1 MGMIS
6 YVITLVRFCS
16 QLYLLEIAS
25 RQARLQKA
33 LSAAYLS
40 HQIAELESQVKAT
53 SVTQH
58 PAPTPS
64 DPRLIGSSTTKPSNP
79 SAQHAGFK
87 GKAGQNFGRIDVEGQ
102 IREPD
107 DDLGRPDDVDDASE
121 HGGDDWRVVVV
132 DASALMWAK
141 NAVKRLVGKGWEVIV
156 PLEAIRT
163 LDLLKKGSSPSAVT
177 ARQAARY
184 IEHAARFHS
193 LLSSDPSITVQLGTN
208 YKKGRGLRLQREEE
222 TRRVN
227 SMIDE
232 LALPPME
239 GDGTMPIWVL
249 KTFSCVAFFKRIMD
263 KEMELA
269 EDDGLDREIG
279 PILYVGNPPVFVEVE
294 QGRNDPSGG
303 RDSDR
308 SRDADYAARCEGH
321 FILEEAAR
329 FDLSLEVLRDDD
341 VEVEASGLGRNRGR
355 GNKGRNN
362 GGGGGGGGDRERNR
376 KGKEGGRGR
385 SGRGDGR
392 RDKEK
397 DKGSEPER
405 EVRILLRRPPS
416 PSHLGARTNG
426 DGSHPSPESGRSTL
440 LNSGN
445 SPAIPGSQL
454 KPSID
459 PPVMGILAR
468 PPPPPPPPV
477 GNMRGPPPPGPPHPG
492 LPPPS
497 HHHHHHHHMHGP
509 PPPHPH
515 GLPPPSPGHG
525 PPPPLHGGPPP
536 MHSAHHHHGP
546 PPPPPPPPP
555 HFHDRPSSH
564 DPPHQRLR
572 SGGGGGGSGGG
583 RNRGDRRG
591 GTKPS
596 GGDFVLLQRPESLVR
611 HVPAPSTGSATPSNA
626 GTRKDAP
633 QIDDG
638 DKRRGEGRS
647 RGRGN
652 RQNRLDEPKV
662 VLLQRP
668 K

>member
-1 MGMIS
+1 MNEQNGGDD
-6 YVITLVRFCS
+6 L
-16 QLYLLEIAS
+16 AS

-53 SVTQH
+53 SLS
-58 PAPTPS
+58 P
-64 DPRLIGSSTTKPSNP
+64 NP
-79 SAQHAGFK
+79 NTHATSALQAHQQAK
-87 GKAGQNFGRIDVEGQ
+87 LNRNLGRIDIDVDVDVEDDDAVEGN

-107 DDLGRPDDVDDASE
+107 NDLGQPDDVDDSIQ
-121 HGGDDWRVVVV
+121 HGEDDWRVVVV

-156 PLEAIRT
+156 PLEALRT

-193 LLSSDPSITVQLGTN
+193 LLSTDPSITVQLGTN

-232 LALPPME
+232 LALPPMD

-263 KEMELA
+263 KEMEMA

-294 QGRNDPSGG
+294 QGRTEPTSLGG
-303 RDSDR
+303 RDPDGR
-308 SRDADYAARCEGH
+308 NKDVDYAARGEGH

-329 FDLSLEVLRDDD
+329 FDLTLEVLRDDD

-355 GNKGRNN
+355 GNKGRSNGT
-362 GGGGGGGGDRERNR
+362 GGGGGGSGGGNERNR
-376 KGKEGGRGR
+376 KGRDGKGR

-392 RDKEK
+392 KDKEK
-397 DKGSEPER
+397 EKGSEPER
-405 EVRILLRRPPS
+405 EVKILLRRPAS
-416 PSHLGARTNG
+416 PNPGGRVNG
-426 DGSHPSPESGRSTL
+426 DGSHPSPDSGRSTL

-454 KPSID
+454 TPSIE

-468 PPPPPPPPV
+468 PPPPPPPMGYRRGPPP
-477 GNMRGPPPPGPPHPG
+477 GPPPPGPP
-492 LPPPS
+492 PPT
-497 HHHHHHHHMHGP
+497 HHYHIHGP

-515 GLPPPSPGHG
+515 VQPPPRHG
-525 PPPPLHGGPPP
+525 PPPHPLDHKPPPRPPHAPHGGR
-536 MHSAHHHHGP
+536 P
-546 PPPPPPPPP
+546 PPPPLQAMHQPHPHQILGRPPPPPP
-555 HFHDRPSSH
+555 HEDDRPLPQ
-564 DPPHQRLR
+564 DPPHHRQR
-572 SGGGGGGSGGG
+572 GNGSGSG
-583 RNRGDRRG
+583 RSRADRRG
-591 GTKPS
+591 GTKMS

-611 HVPAPSTGSATPSNA
+611 HVPAPSVTPGATSSST
-626 GTRKDAP
+626 TRNDTSQA
-633 QIDDG
+633 DER
-638 DKRRGEGRS
+638 DKRRNEGRS

-652 RQNRLDEPKV
+652 RPNRLDEPKV